1 MKKILLSKNTKIFI
15 LAPTN
20 TSTGGPECL
29 HQLAKSLKNIF
40 KIKDI
45 FMVYLPQI
53 DGNPVH
59 KNYKGYKIK
68 YSNTIEDNEDNLLI
82 IPEHFSFLKYSLKF
96 LRLKK
101 IIWWLSVDNY
111 FGYKFRSENHKLLR
125 SLIKIPYNLISL
137 FNRITKYKFGIF
149 TLQEYLQ
156 FYYKFIDIS
165 EQKEVNQ
172 ASFHLMQSYYAYDFF
187 KQKLKNIKILYDYQ
201 NEKIILNSKNIKHS
215 KENLICYS
223 HKCSDFIH
231 LVKEKSN
238 NKFIK
243 LQNYNQKQIIDI
255 FKKTKIYIDFGYH
268 PGKDK
273 MPREAAL
280 FNNCIITN
288 RRGSAKNSVDIPIS
302 NNFKFKEKKSN
313 IQSIVNLINTMLNNY
328 NSELKKFKQYK
339 SKIKNEKKT
348 FEKDLKKIFKKN

>member
-1 MKKILLSKNTKIFI
+1 
-15 LAPTN
+15 
-20 TSTGGPECL
+20 
-29 HQLAKSLKNIF
+29 
-40 KIKDI
+40 
-45 FMVYLPQI
+45 MVYLPQI

-172 ASFHLMQSYYAYDFF
+172 ASFHLNA
-187 KQKLKNIKILYDYQ
+187 
-201 NEKIILNSKNIKHS
+201 IILR
-215 KENLICYS
+215 L
-223 HKCSDFIH
+223 
-231 LVKEKSN
+231 
-238 NKFIK
+238 
-243 LQNYNQKQIIDI
+243 
-255 FKKTKIYIDFGYH
+255 
-268 PGKDK
+268 
-273 MPREAAL
+273 
-280 FNNCIITN
+280 
-288 RRGSAKNSVDIPIS
+288 
-302 NNFKFKEKKSN
+302 
-313 IQSIVNLINTMLNNY
+313 
-328 NSELKKFKQYK
+328 
-339 SKIKNEKKT
+339 
-348 FEKDLKKIFKKN
+348 